1 MEESQ
6 DGSRTGRTKTWGF
19 RRTTLAR
26 REFLEEVGE
35 LLEDAKPVP
44 SRRGGRQPRGRGR
57 AKQATETTPTPAS
70 KRGRGSRKSLPNA
83 SLASV
88 SAETTTEADSEVA
101 RLESSDVCEVG
112 PVKTVPTENQPLS
125 EGTTDS
131 EEISLKEYAE
141 RLKRRKLLEGK
152 KTAAKAEAEAKPK
165 ANGAK
170 VIEVIQIETST
181 EEEEVAVRETGK
193 PPPRSLSS
201 AGSSH
206 PICADSE
213 DGMLIKRRQKP
224 ARGVHRS
231 ASKFPDTE
239 DEEGERK
246 EDDTEG
252 EESPEGCESE
262 DTDPD
267 AVYCLCRQKHNK
279 RFMICCDR
287 CEEWFHGDCVGI
299 SEKRG
304 RLMEMNR
311 EDYICPNCSPCAS
324 PVPVQTVQT
333 ALSATGMM
341 SSSESLMS
349 PPACEDRPSEDEGIK
364 GKIRKASSEGTKKK
378 FKIFQPGVTSAVVEE
393 EQALPKCIGP
403 GCTKSALPDS
413 VYCGHEC
420 ILRHAAVT
428 MKSLSE
434 QKTPKLEPLPPQAN
448 PTPKALS
455 KPTILSALKA
465 QMKPLLGKVAR
476 KRSSGGQQ
484 GEGEDHGADKEKEAA
499 VLPSTQ
505 TEAVRAQ
512 QTSAIDSS
520 VFYKSNKKAAQN
532 VDSKTERD
540 DLGRSQSPSEVTVKP
555 GHNAPLPASRTVQ
568 SDFNL
573 LPLNSKPTVQL
584 ASDST
589 ASRQQTT
596 AAHGISESLPLLP
609 KKSPEQ
615 SPPSSSASSPT
626 SASVTASKSQQGPQ
640 APQMPSEQ
648 KPKPN
653 NQIRLNIRRSLTEIL
668 WKRVNDSDDLAL
680 SEGEVGNL
688 AVNIEKAMYSMYLS
702 TDGKY
707 KNKYRL
713 ILFNLKDPKN
723 KVLFYQVIKG
733 EISPSKLIRL
743 TQDELQ
749 AREQSS
755 PNISKPPEAPQS
767 SPAMAQMKQDV
778 KEESP
783 PGGVTEKTTQLSSV
797 AARKSEDSPSPST
810 TSHSGIKLNQ
820 PTKMPS
826 VPDFISSMLKDT
838 TSEHKTHL
846 FDLKCRICTGQI
858 SADDNDEPGA
868 KRLKKSE
875 PEEKQET
882 SHKERPPKMSRGTEK
897 RTAAP
902 IVPRVK
908 SPVMESPASP
918 VPEDTPDTG
927 EESSDFTPIV
937 IPEVSIVSITRQD
950 PRTAG
955 FHPAVKPRVHQPP
968 ITPSPPT
975 TPVISAPKPVKPPLP
990 PPPPIV
996 PKSILMKPTG
1006 SSIRLYSTSRTP
1018 ASVVSSQPPP
1028 DKDTRH
1034 FLLKQETIWKGFLNM
1049 QTVAKF
1055 VTKGYLVSG
1064 SSKYLNE
1071 DIPDT
1076 IHIGGRILPQTVWEY
1091 VERVKASPSKDLCLI
1106 RFQPAT
1112 DEEEV
1117 AYVSLFSYFN
1127 SRRRFG
1133 VVSNHCKYIKD
1144 FYLIPLGAHES
1155 VPSLLLPLEGPG
1167 FEQKRPNLLLG
1178 LAVCQ
1183 KPKLPEALK
1192 EEANETRVKTQI
1204 ASESSDGGFPT
1215 AKTATASV
1223 TPNDWQPYDPEIPIS
1238 TTPPGSPDSSSSGS
1252 VSSPSDLAHTVLSI
1266 IKAPTAASSK
1276 PISASDPSVSAGKN
1290 PLQTILKTLFG
1301 KKEEPSVNAM
1311 DSPKQSSSVDI
1322 KSPAPNTAE
1331 VDLIVQKYGHTDIST
1346 DTPVENIEISKD
1358 DDRPYDPEEEYEPE
1372 VEYDPEVE
1380 YGMLNQTSTIPVMKE
1395 IDNEDDRPYDPEEY
1409 DPAVGYDNSKTPVK
1423 AFEDKTV
1430 VQQPTIEDD
1439 VAYDPEDSTFFEEM
1453 QADLGGNA
1461 GNGTVVLSD
1470 QQRMLLDLN
1479 KQIEEQKRQLEEQEE
1494 ALSRQRAAAG
1504 MSMAHF
1510 SVSDA
1515 LLSPPR
1521 TSYLSNCDLLQLA
1534 EKQTI
1539 DTVDRPVIN
1548 QRRDPR
1554 QRRESK
1560 CVDNKPVESEHGN
1573 KNTTLGSSK
1582 SETIQPEKH
1591 PLTTDIQT
1599 AKQGTESPASPEN
1612 KTSTEKTKTK
1622 MSSTEKV
1629 DEKVRADK
1637 REFTKTDTHKKASRL
1652 KTETREQSGDASRHS
1667 HHHRSRHESR
1677 RTSQGERKDVSPR
1690 KRQRSGD
1697 SHEVKPSQPSSV
1709 SVKQSENNKHHDR
1722 ERFEHR
1728 GSNISLSKQTSRRQ
1742 QRWEGP
1748 RECETISDMAQ
1759 RGATFSASE
1768 DKFKE
1773 QVPLSKQTSRRQQ
1786 RWEGPRE
1793 SETISDMAQRGATFS
1808 ASEDKFKEQVPLSK
1822 QTSRRQQR
1830 WEGPRESETISD
1842 MAQRGATFSAPEDKF
1857 KEQDSLSKQT
1867 SRRQQRWEGPR
1878 ECETISDMAQRGATF
1893 SAPEDKFKEQGS
1905 SQNTRPRGP
1914 PSRQFSDP
1922 DCRTQ
1927 HTLDRPFNSNQCDA
1941 PHPPEDKFKEQGSS
1955 QNTRPRGPPSRQF
1968 SDPDCRTQHTLDRP
1982 FNSNQCDAPHPP
1994 EDKFKEQGSSQNT
2007 QPRGPPSR
2015 QFSDPDCRTQH
2026 TWDRPFNSNQY
2037 DGPHPPM
2044 CRPGPRG
2051 PFGQP
2056 PQGLLENRGP
2066 RPPGPGPPG
2075 PPNRQFNVSHG
2086 PRMPNVDAP
2095 WRSNNNSVSDFND
2108 CHPFH
2113 DNDIPAPPHM
2123 FRDNHGE
2130 FSFGGAPTEHPE
2142 MHRGGDL
2149 EWGKQRT
2156 HLTPNRFD
2164 QQHGR
2169 NTPERI
2175 GPGFCGPGPSDNYRN
2190 REMIKNRSA
2199 VFPGPHDMS
2208 VDPRA
2213 PLHHFP
2219 KSGSPQFTQTF
2230 EEQSPHHLDHY
2241 SPRDCPPFPRPRDPT
2256 SGPFLGN
2263 KGQPGLCLDKPNC
2276 QSDALPRRHSGP
2288 LLPTPPGGPTGPFN
2302 PTMQHPPQ
2310 NVENPWP
2317 PQNPPGGT
2325 DFDRDFDRD
2334 TSGSDNTK
2342 NLRENKDP
2350 SPYHSHEYTREQSEE
2365 RRMSD
2370 GGFPR
2375 QRGRRPWPREQ
2386 GWKRSLSRGRGFDKG
2401 KGGDT
2406 GESEGE
2412 ARRPKGGQDRDYA
2425 KRARI
2430 RNRHQD
2436 HDRDSHSSSQED
2448 RNQSFHER
2456 TGRRG
2461 QKDGGFKAF
2470 GRKRGRGRERNR

>member
-1 MEESQ
+1 MEDGQ
-6 DGSRTGRTKTWGF
+6 DGPSTERTKTWGF
-19 RRTTLAR
+19 RRTTIAR
-26 REFLEEVGE
+26 REFLEEVGD
-35 LLEDAKPVP
+35 LMEDSKPVP
-44 SRRGGRQPRGRGR
+44 CRRGARQPRGRGRGR
-57 AKQATETTPTPAS
+57 AKQATETTPTPTS
-70 KRGRGSRKSLPNA
+70 KRGRGSRKSSPNA
-83 SLASV
+83 FLASV
-88 SAETTTEADSEVA
+88 SAETTTEANSEVA
-101 RLESSDVCEVG
+101 GLHASEMCEAG
-112 PVKTVPTENQPLS
+112 AVKTVPTENHPLS

-131 EEISLKEYAE
+131 EEISLHEYAE
-141 RLKRRKLLEGK
+141 RLKRRKLLEDK
-152 KTAAKAEAEAKPK
+152 KTAAKAEAEAKSK

-170 VIEVIQIETST
+170 MIEVIQIETST
-181 EEEEVAVRETGK
+181 EEEEVAIRQTGK
-193 PPPRSLSS
+193 PSARSLVS
-201 AGSSH
+201 AGSLH
-206 PICADSE
+206 PVCANNE
-213 DGMLIKRRQKP
+213 DGMLVKRSQKP
-224 ARGVHRS
+224 ARGVHKS

-246 EDDTEG
+246 ENETEG
-252 EESPEGCESE
+252 QGSPEECESE

-267 AVYCLCRQKHNK
+267 AVYCICRQKHNK

-333 ALSATGMM
+333 ALSATGMS

-349 PPACEDRPSEDEGIK
+349 SACEDRPSEDKGIK

-378 FKIFQPGVTSAVVEE
+378 IKLFHPGVTSAVVEE
-393 EQALPKCIGP
+393 EQVLPKCIGP
-403 GCTKSALPDS
+403 GCIKSALPDS

-434 QKTPKLEPLPPQAN
+434 QKTPKLEPLPPQAH

-484 GEGEDHGADKEKEAA
+484 REVEDHGAVKEKEAA

-512 QTSAIDSS
+512 QASAIDSS
-520 VFYKSNKKAAQN
+520 VFYKSNKKTAQN

-540 DLGRSQSPSEVTVKP
+540 DLGRSKSPSEVTVKP
-555 GHNAPLPASRTVQ
+555 GHTASPPANRTIQ
-568 SDFNL
+568 ADFNL

-584 ASDST
+584 ASDSDLT
-589 ASRQQTT
+589 TSRQQPT
-596 AAHGISESLPLLP
+596 AAHSISKSLLP

-615 SPPSSSASSPT
+615 SPPSTSSSPT
-626 SASVTASKSQQGPQ
+626 SVPVTASGSQQGPQ
-640 APQMPSEQ
+640 VPQMPSEQ
-648 KPKPN
+648 KLKPN
-653 NQIRLNIRRSLTEIL
+653 IQIRLNIRRSLTEIL

-680 SEGEVGNL
+680 SESEVGNL
-688 AVNIEKAMYSMYLS
+688 AVNIEKAIYNMYLS

-713 ILFNLKDPKN
+713 IMFNLKDPKN

-733 EISPSKLIRL
+733 EISPSKLTRL
-743 TQDELQ
+743 SQDELQ
-749 AREQSS
+749 AREPSSPNVSVPPEAHQSS
-755 PNISKPPEAPQS
+755 PEMRQI
-767 SPAMAQMKQDV
+767 KQDV

-783 PGGVTEKTTQLSSV
+783 PSGVTEKTTQLSSV
-797 AARKSEDSPSPST
+797 AACKSEDSPPPST
-810 TSHSGIKLNQ
+810 PSQYSGIKLNQ

-858 SADDNDEPGA
+858 SADDIDEPGA

-882 SHKERPPKMSRGTEK
+882 SHKERPPKMSRGTER
-897 RTAAP
+897 RTAP

-918 VPEDTPDTG
+918 VPEDIPDAG

-955 FHPAVKPRVHQPP
+955 FRPAVKPSVHQPP
-968 ITPSPPT
+968 IAPSPPT

-990 PPPPIV
+990 PPPPVV

-1006 SSIRLYSTSRTP
+1006 SSVRLYSTSRTP
-1018 ASVVSSQPPP
+1018 TSAVSSQPPP

-1133 VVSNHCKYIKD
+1133 VVSNHCTYIKD

-1183 KPKLPEALK
+1183 KPKPPEALK
-1192 EEANETRVKTQI
+1192 EEANETRVKTLI

-1215 AKTATASV
+1215 AKSAIPSAK
-1223 TPNDWQPYDPEIPIS
+1223 PNDWQPYDPEIPIS

-1276 PISASDPSVSAGKN
+1276 PISNSDPSVSADKN

-1301 KKEEPSVNAM
+1301 RKEEPSANAM

-1331 VDLIVQKYGHTDIST
+1331 VDLIVQKYGHIST
-1346 DTPVENIEISKD
+1346 DRPIANIEISKD

-1380 YGMLNQTSTIPVMKE
+1380 YGMLNQTSTIPMMKK
-1395 IDNEDDRPYDPEEY
+1395 IDNDDDRPYDPEEY
-1409 DPAVGYDNSKTPVK
+1409 DPAMGYDNPISPVK
-1423 AFEDKTV
+1423 TFENKTV
-1430 VQQPTIEDD
+1430 AQQPTIEDD

-1453 QADLGGNA
+1453 QADLA
-1461 GNGTVVLSD
+1461 GNSVGASGTVVSE
-1470 QQRMLLDLN
+1470 QQRMLLELN

-1494 ALSRQRAAAG
+1494 ELSRQRAAAG

-1554 QRRESK
+1554 QKRESR
-1560 CVDNKPVESEHGN
+1560 CVDNKPVESEHGS
-1573 KNTTLGSSK
+1573 KNTPLGSSK
-1582 SETIQPEKH
+1582 SEAIQPEKH

-1599 AKQGTESPASPEN
+1599 AKQGTPVSTEN

-1629 DEKVRADK
+1629 DEIVGK
-1637 REFTKTDTHKKASRL
+1637 RGKRGVKEFTKTDTHTKANSL
-1652 KTETREQSGDASRHS
+1652 KTETRAQSGEAPRHS
-1667 HHHRSRHESR
+1667 HRSGCKSR
-1677 RTSQGERKDVSPR
+1677 RKSPRDSKDVSPR
-1690 KRQRSGD
+1690 KRQRSSD
-1697 SHEVKPSQPSSV
+1697 SHEVKPSQPSPV
-1709 SVKQSENNKHHDR
+1709 SIKQSENDKHHDR
-1722 ERFEHR
+1722 EQFEHR
-1728 GSNISLSKQTSRRQ
+1728 GSNISLSKQTSRGQ
-1742 QRWEGP
+1742 PRWEGR
-1748 RECETISDMAQ
+1748 REFGTISDVAQ
-1759 RGATFSASE
+1759 RGAS
-1768 DKFKE
+1768 
-1773 QVPLSKQTSRRQQ
+1773 
-1786 RWEGPRE
+1786 
-1793 SETISDMAQRGATFS
+1793 
-1808 ASEDKFKEQVPLSK
+1808 
-1822 QTSRRQQR
+1822 
-1830 WEGPRESETISD
+1830 
-1842 MAQRGATFSAPEDKF
+1842 FSAPEDKF
-1857 KEQDSLSKQT
+1857 KE
-1867 SRRQQRWEGPR
+1867 
-1878 ECETISDMAQRGATF
+1878 RG
-1893 SAPEDKFKEQGS
+1893 SG
-1905 SQNTRPRGP
+1905 QNTRPRGP

-1922 DCRTQ
+1922 DCQTQ
-1927 HTLDRPFNSNQCDA
+1927 HTFDRPF
-1941 PHPPEDKFKEQGSS
+1941 H
-1955 QNTRPRGPPSRQF
+1955 
-1968 SDPDCRTQHTLDRP
+1968 
-1982 FNSNQCDAPHPP
+1982 
-1994 EDKFKEQGSSQNT
+1994 
-2007 QPRGPPSR
+2007 
-2015 QFSDPDCRTQH
+2015 
-2026 TWDRPFNSNQY
+2026 SNQY

-2044 CRPGPRG
+2044 YHPGPRG

-2056 PQGLLENRGP
+2056 PQGLFENRGP
-2066 RPPGPGPPG
+2066 RPPGSGPPG
-2075 PPNRQFNVSHG
+2075 PPIRQFNVSHG
-2086 PRMPNVDAP
+2086 PRMLNVDAP
-2095 WRSNNNSVSDFND
+2095 WRSNNNSDFND
-2108 CHPFH
+2108 CHSFH
-2113 DNDIPAPPHM
+2113 DDDKPAPPHM
-2123 FRDNHGE
+2123 FRENHGD
-2130 FSFGGAPTEHPE
+2130 FSFGGAPTEQPE

-2149 EWGKQRT
+2149 EWDKQRT
-2156 HLTPNRFD
+2156 HFTPNRFD
-2164 QQHGR
+2164 QQPRR
-2169 NTPERI
+2169 NTPERV
-2175 GPGFCGPGPSDNYRN
+2175 GPGFCGSGPSDNYRN
-2190 REMIKNRSA
+2190 REIIKNRSA
-2199 VFPGPHDMS
+2199 SFPGPPDMS
-2208 VDPRA
+2208 LDPRA
-2213 PLHHFP
+2213 PLHRFP
-2219 KSGSPQFTQTF
+2219 KSGSPQHEQTF
-2230 EEQSPHHLDHY
+2230 EEQSPHHFDHH
-2241 SPRDCPPFPRPRDPT
+2241 SPRDCPPFPRPRDPA

-2263 KGQPGLCLDKPNC
+2263 KGQPSLCSDKPDH
-2276 QSDALPRRHSGP
+2276 QSNALPRRHSGP

-2310 NVENPWP
+2310 SLENPWP
-2317 PQNPPGGT
+2317 PQNPPGRTG
-2325 DFDRDFDRD
+2325 FDRE
-2334 TSGSDNTK
+2334 TSGSDNAK
-2342 NLRENKDP
+2342 NPRENKDP
-2350 SPYHSHEYTREQSEE
+2350 SPYHSHENARDRSEE

-2370 GGFPR
+2370 GSLPR
-2375 QRGRRPWPREQ
+2375 QRDRRLWPREQ
-2386 GWKRSLSRGRGFDKG
+2386 AWKRSLSRGRGVDKG
-2401 KGGDT
+2401 KGGES
-2406 GESEGE
+2406 GESDGE
-2412 ARRPKGGQDRDYA
+2412 TRRLKGGQDRDYA

-2436 HDRDSHSSSQED
+2436 RERDSHSSSQED
-2448 RNQSFHER
+2448 RNQSCHER

-2461 QKDGGFKAF
+2461 QNDGGFKGF
-2470 GRKRGRGRERNR
+2470 GRKGSRGRERNR